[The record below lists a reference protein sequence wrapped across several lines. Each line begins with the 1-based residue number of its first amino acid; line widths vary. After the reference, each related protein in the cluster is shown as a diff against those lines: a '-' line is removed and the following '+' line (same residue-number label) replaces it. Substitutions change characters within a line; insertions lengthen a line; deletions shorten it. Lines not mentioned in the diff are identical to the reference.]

1 MLSIQN
7 HFLDT
12 NMILTIVFKDSN
24 FKDCR
29 NYYKLKYKK
38 HISYN
43 VKDEALNVIER
54 LRLISFDI
62 IGYIRNYIDLNN
74 IDLVNFDYHMH
85 NIKKIYL
92 RQFKYKSYV
101 FEVKKDRFLKI
112 VDDLFVEYCDEVRNA
127 IIMDDVELES
137 VSLKLRNIFKMY
149 NKSVSRCLT
158 AFEKFP
164 LKIMKS

>member
-1 MLSIQN
+1 
-7 HFLDT
+7 
-12 NMILTIVFKDSN
+12 MILTIVFKDSN

-92 RQFKYKSYV
+92 RQ
-101 FEVKKDRFLKI
+101 
-112 VDDLFVEYCDEVRNA
+112 
-127 IIMDDVELES
+127 
-137 VSLKLRNIFKMY
+137 
-149 NKSVSRCLT
+149 
-158 AFEKFP
+158 
-164 LKIMKS
+164 